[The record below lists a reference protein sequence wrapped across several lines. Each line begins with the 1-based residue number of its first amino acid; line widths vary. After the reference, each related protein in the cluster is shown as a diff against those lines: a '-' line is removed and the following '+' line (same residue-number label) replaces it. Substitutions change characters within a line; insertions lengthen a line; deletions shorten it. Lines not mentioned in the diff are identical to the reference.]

1 MTNVSKDEQTFRM
14 PRWLTGFL
22 SLMTLM
28 SGAGGIFLILEQGI
42 DPISLMVAV
51 VGFALA
57 VGTLDAIRTRVTL
70 HGEEIIIVRGF
81 RRRRLFRGHIESVT
95 WEKGTGIVLHL
106 DDGMLVKLPDV
117 GDSKARAASIR
128 AWVERARR
136 TE

>member
-1 MTNVSKDEQTFRM
+1 MIVSKDEQTFRM
-14 PRWLTGFL
+14 PRWLTGSL

-28 SGAGGIFLILEQGI
+28 CGGGGIFLIVVQGI
-42 DPISLMVAV
+42 DAISLMVAA
-51 VGFALA
+51 VGFTLA

-70 HGEEIIIVRGF
+70 HGEEIIIVQGF
-81 RRRRLFRGHIESVT
+81 RRRRLFRGHIDSVT
-95 WEKGTGIVLHL
+95 WQKGTGVSLHL
-106 DDGMLVKLPDV
+106 DDGMRVTLPDV

>member
-1 MTNVSKDEQTFRM
+1 MIVSKDEQTFRM

-22 SLMTLM
+22 SLMTLVCGV
-28 SGAGGIFLILEQGI
+28 GAIFLIVAQGI
-42 DPISLMVAV
+42 DAISLMVAA
-51 VGFALA
+51 VGFTLA

-81 RRRRLFRGHIESVT
+81 RRRRLFRGHIDEVT
-95 WEKGTGIVLHL
+95 WNKDTGISLHL
-106 DDGMLVKLPDV
+106 DDGMWVTLPDV
-117 GDSKARAASIR
+117 GDSKAHAASIR